1 MKPLEFAA
9 RYCRY
14 AMRLPVRVLDK
25 LDESRKKQRC
35 ILGPHARLFPACRIN
50 NGRERERLR
59 IGANSQIMG
68 ILQILPHGGEIE
80 VGRDCFVG
88 EWTYIWS
95 TVSIKIGNRV
105 LISHNVNIHDNNSHS
120 LSAERRHRQFV
131 DIFSTGHP
139 LRIDDI
145 ACKPVLIED
154 DVWIGFN
161 STILKGV
168 TIGRGAVVG
177 ACSLV
182 TTDVAPYT
190 VVAGSPARPIG
201 QSFP

>member
-14 AMRLPVRVLDK
+14 AVRLPGRALDK
-25 LDESRKKQRC
+25 LCESQKKRRC
-35 ILGPHARLFPACRIN
+35 VAGPAVKLYPLSRIN
-50 NGRERERLR
+50 NHRERERIR
-59 IGANSQIMG
+59 IGANSHVMG
-68 ILQILPHGGEIE
+68 MLQVLPNGGEID
-80 VGRDCFVG
+80 VGRDCFIG
-88 EWTYIWS
+88 EWSYIWS
-95 TVSIKIGNRV
+95 TASIKIGDRV
-105 LISHNVNIHDNNSHS
+105 LISHSVNIHDNNSHS
-120 LSAERRHRQFV
+120 LSAQKRHQHYL
-131 DIFSTGHP
+131 DIITTGHP
-139 LRIDDI
+139 RKIDDMK
-145 ACKPVLIED
+145 CKSVLIED

-177 ACSLV
+177 ACSVV
-182 TTDVAPYT
+182 TKDVAPYT